1 MQWYQIVSLIVS
13 ILSLLGFG
21 TVMKTLI
28 TERHERKKQ
37 ETEEAR
43 ALAKQEKQ
51 DEIREVIKEE
61 LKPVVK
67 RLDILSEDLEKNT
80 KGGVTLLRDAMKN
93 SLDTCRHQ
101 HYTRASDRANF
112 NELYK
117 AYEEL
122 GGNHFKEYVDQWKI
136 EMESFPTKDDI
147 DSK

>member
-67 RLDILSEDLEKNT
+67 RLDMLSEDLEKNT
-80 KGGVTLLRDAMKN
+80 KGNVTLLRDAMKN
-93 SLDTCRHQ
+93 SLDSCRRQ

-112 NELYK
+112 NELYS
-117 AYEEL
+117 AYKES

-136 EMESFPTKDDI
+136 EMESFPTKDDTE
-147 DSK
+147 K